1 MYINNFVSTIDKDR
15 LSGKISRNIDPKSKF
30 IQLQFTVQYTVHL
43 LWGLNV
49 HKAPIFLKL
58 YSLNQGE
65 LNTRRRQ

>member
-49 HKAPIFLKL
+49 HKTPIFLKL